1 MARAVFLLLTLAT
14 HFLHLTQGNTC
25 DDDYYC
31 DYRSEEEEGPQA
43 WGAEEEDPRIV
54 TEPLMLVVKEGD
66 EIRLPCQVDHL
77 KGYVILWKKESEIVI
92 VANQV
97 IDKSLLKRSRV
108 EQETDGSTLVL
119 GPVQPGDEGEYSCQV
134 STYRPTELKHQV
146 CLNFCSETTTTNSTT
161 TTTTVESAST
171 TVGLKSL
178 LTILLCFAWSLVKK
192 MEVVLPRVIPTTA
205 IEDFLVKI
213 FN

>member
-14 HFLHLTQGNTC
+14 HLLHLTQGNTC
-25 DDDYYC
+25 DYYDYYC
-31 DYRSEEEEGPQA
+31 DEQSEE
-43 WGAEEEDPRIV
+43 EEEDPRIV

-97 IDKSLLKRSRV
+97 IDKSLLKRLRV

-134 STYRPTELKHQV
+134 SSYKPTELKHQV
-146 CLNFCSETTTTNSTT
+146 CLNFCPETTTTT

-171 TVGLKSL
+171 TVDLKSL

-205 IEDFLVKI
+205 LENFLVKI

>member
-25 DDDYYC
+25 DYYDYYC
-31 DYRSEEEEGPQA
+31 DEQSEE
-43 WGAEEEDPRIV
+43 EEEDPRIV

-134 STYRPTELKHQV
+134 STYKPTELKHQV
-146 CLNFCSETTTTNSTT
+146 CLNFCSETTTTTT
-161 TTTTVESAST
+161 AVESTST

-178 LTILLCFAWSLVKK
+178 LTILLRFAWSLVKK
-192 MEVVLPRVIPTTA
+192 MEVVLPRVIPTTTM
-205 IEDFLVKI
+205 EDFLVKI
-213 FN
+213 FNKNT